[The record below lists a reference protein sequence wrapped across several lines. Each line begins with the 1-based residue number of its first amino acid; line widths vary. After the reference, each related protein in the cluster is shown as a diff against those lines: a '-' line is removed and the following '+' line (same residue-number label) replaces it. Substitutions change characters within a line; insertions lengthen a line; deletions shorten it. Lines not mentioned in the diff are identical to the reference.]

1 MRIKFCLYAL
11 LLCTLPSPS
20 QTAADSSTGSVQ
32 GMVLD
37 DNGKPLAGAV
47 VYGLPSEN
55 MQEQIRTTADASG
68 RFMLER
74 LPVGDVHLHAYKE
87 DDGYPD
93 STFAFYR
100 TSEHE
105 WMRVSVRSG
114 KTIRDITIQLGVR
127 AAHLN
132 IALTN
137 EDGSSLND
145 GAQLVFTRSDM
156 PGPYRRGVSAKE
168 SLMVPAV
175 PFRLTVEADG
185 YEPWHYGGKEWQSI
199 AGLITLKSGETL
211 DLSVQLQQSRASDH

>member
-1 MRIKFCLYAL
+1 
-11 LLCTLPSPS
+11 
-20 QTAADSSTGSVQ
+20 
-32 GMVLD
+32 MVLD
-37 DNGKPLAGAV
+37 GNGKALPGAM
-47 VYGLPSEN
+47 VYGLPGEN
-55 MQEQIRTTADASG
+55 MREQIRTTADASG
-68 RFMLER
+68 RFMLEK
-74 LPVGDVHLHAYKE
+74 LPVGDVYLHAYKE

-93 STFAFYR
+93 SMFAFYR

-105 WMRVSVRSG
+105 WVKVSVSAG

-127 AAHLN
+127 AAHLS

-137 EDGSSLND
+137 EDGSSLNE
-145 GAQLVFTRSDM
+145 GAQLIFTRSDM

-185 YEPWHYGGKEWQSI
+185 YEPWHYGGKEWQNT

-211 DLSVQLQQSRASDH
+211 DLSVQLQQSQASNH